1 MSDKMYDPNLGDT
14 LPNWDMPAG
23 PYKCT
28 ESAPA
33 LPVDGSNPSYSSN
46 ADLPDQ
52 GDIRKFDG
60 PGSSNSNP
68 TPAMPGAAGNGGAPM
83 NPGLRP
89 KGQMYDGE
97 AL

>member
-1 MSDKMYDPNLGDT
+1 MSDRYAPKPGDV
-14 LPNWDMPAG
+14 LPNWNEPAG

-33 LPVDGSNPSYSSN
+33 MPTDGSNPSYSSA
-46 ADLPDQ
+46 ADLPVE
-52 GDIRKFDG
+52 GDPRKFDG

-68 TPAMPGAAGNGGAPM
+68 TPAMPGVASAGGPPM

-89 KGQMYDGE
+89 KGQPYTGE